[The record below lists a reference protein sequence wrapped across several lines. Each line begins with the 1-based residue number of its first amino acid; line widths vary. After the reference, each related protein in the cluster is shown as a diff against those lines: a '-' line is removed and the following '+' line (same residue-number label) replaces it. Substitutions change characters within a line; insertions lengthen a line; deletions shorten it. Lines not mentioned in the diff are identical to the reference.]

1 MKKIILFAAFI
12 ISYVSVHAQND
23 MVVLHE
29 RVRTHHDHNVRLI
42 GQTFRDYVKASIKD
56 FIFHTDSAKIKYWNT
71 NRSAIDQHGDIV
83 GGLGLK
89 NIYICGKTT
98 VHDILQ
104 RRDSVYVLHA
114 TTINPNDS
122 SAADVI
128 SHYQICAT
136 ISHGKVSF
144 HNYATYCVE
153 NKMVKQYCG
162 ENIIYYFP
170 LHYNI
175 DRRSVKKTDGFVSKI
190 QRAYGLGDGL
200 QPIMYFLGNNLDE
213 AYSIVGASYS
223 IATTSHPSAGM
234 FAGNNIIYSQ
244 RPDHLHELVH
254 ALFKPRFPHA
264 HPIFH
269 EGLADYLTLSA
280 DVMEKRKKQFQNYT
294 RSAQI
299 SISTDEELYQLER
312 VNADGSNHFYTLGVM
327 LIEHAH
333 RHGGSTKVIALLQ
346 QPTAIAAI
354 ASELGIDDVIAFAR
368 NN

>member
-12 ISYVSVHAQND
+12 IGYVSVHAQND

-136 ISHGKVSF
+136 IAHGKVRF
-144 HNYATYCVE
+144 HNYATYCIE
-153 NKMVKQYCG
+153 NKMVKQYCT
-162 ENIIYYFP
+162 ENINYYFP
-170 LHYNI
+170 LYYSI
-175 DRRSVKKTDGFVSKI
+175 DKRAVKKTDAFISKI
-190 QRAYGLGDGL
+190 QQEYGFNDGL
-200 QPIMYFLGNNLDE
+200 QPIMYFLGNNLDD
-213 AYSIVGASYS
+213 AYSIVGAGYS
-223 IATTSHPSAGM
+223 VATTSQPTAGM
-234 FAGNNIIYSQ
+234 YAGNNIIYSQ

-254 ALFKPRFPHA
+254 ALFMPRFPQA
-264 HPIFH
+264 HRIFH
-269 EGLADYLTLSA
+269 EGLADYLTLSP
-280 DVMEKRKKQFQNYT
+280 DLHEKRKNQFRDYI
-294 RSAQI
+294 RSAQL
-299 SISTDEELYQLER
+299 SITTDEELYQLDR

-333 RHGGSTKVIALLQ
+333 GQGGSAKVIALLRHKS
-346 QPTAIAAI
+346 ALAAI
-354 ASELGIDDVIAFAR
+354 ENELGVDDIMSFAR